1 MNKKKKKTNF
11 QFAQYFDILFMLIKV
26 VPFGA
31 KGYRGEILLLLFFIL
46 KITITIKSAR
56 EREKKLKLI

>member
-1 MNKKKKKTNF
+1 
-11 QFAQYFDILFMLIKV
+11 MLIKV

-46 KITITIKSAR
+46 KITILTAR

>member
-11 QFAQYFDILFMLIKV
+11 QFAQYFEILFMLIKV

-31 KGYRGEILLLLFFIL
+31 KGYRGEILLFFIL